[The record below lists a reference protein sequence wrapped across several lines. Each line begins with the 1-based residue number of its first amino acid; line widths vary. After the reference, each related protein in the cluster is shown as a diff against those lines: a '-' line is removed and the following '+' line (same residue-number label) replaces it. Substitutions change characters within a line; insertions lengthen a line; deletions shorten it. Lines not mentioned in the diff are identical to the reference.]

1 MLAITILG
9 NNSALSI
16 QNRHQTAQIIT
27 SDEHQFLVDCGES
40 TQIQMQRYKIKRSK
54 ISHIFISHLHGDHYY
69 GLAGLLNT

>member
-27 SDEHQFLVDCGES
+27 HDEHQFLVAD
-40 TQIQMQRYKIKRSK
+40 IQQKIEAGIALVRKPKR
-54 ISHIFISHLHGDHYY
+54 
-69 GLAGLLNT
+69 

>member
-27 SDEHQFLVDCGES
+27 HDEHQFLVDCGES
-40 TQIQMQRYKIKRSK
+40 TQIQMQRYKIKKSK
-54 ISHIFISHLHGDHYY
+54 ISHILFRICMAIIIMGYRDS
-69 GLAGLLNT
+69 